1 MIVGH
6 LDHYTLRVE
15 PGALPA
21 LRAFYVDV
29 IGLRDG
35 ARPHFLF
42 PGHWLYAGE
51 RAVVHLAG
59 LAGPEEGEVDER
71 TTPATGRLDHIS
83 MTASGL
89 AATRSHLAGRKVA
102 WSEAPVPSTT
112 LHQVFLRDPCG
123 LKIELTFD
131 LAVEGPAAAA

>member
-1 MIVGH
+1 MRVGP
-6 LDHYTLRVE
+6 LDHYTLRVA

-29 IGLRDG
+29 IGLHDG
-35 ARPHFLF
+35 ARPDFPF
-42 PGHWLYAGE
+42 PGHWLYAGD
-51 RAVVHLAG
+51 RAMVHLAG
-59 LAGPEEGEVDER
+59 IAEPDPGDDDAR

-89 AATRSHLAGRKVA
+89 AATRSHLASRKVA
-102 WSEAPVPSTT
+102 WSEAPVPSTK
-112 LHQVFLRDPCG
+112 LHQIFLRDPCG

-131 LAVEGPAAAA
+131 LTVEGRAAAS